1 MTAAAFR
8 LGVDF
13 GTSNT
18 VAALVGPD
26 GQVQQLLFDGLPLL
40 PSAVFAG
47 SGTGLLCGWD
57 AIRAAF
63 NGDPSGLE
71 LHPRRRID
79 EHAVRLGEHEYP
91 VAELIAT
98 VLGRVAMEAA
108 RVAGRGVD
116 LQVVLTFPAS
126 WTRARLDVLADAA
139 ARAGL
144 GTVQFVPEPVAA
156 AAYFAAV
163 VNRDLSPDHYVV
175 VYDLGAGTFDV
186 SVVRAVADGFAI
198 VASDELANV
207 GGIDL
212 DAVVVR
218 HARQMIVGADQVWQ
232 RLDWPQTLA
241 EYQARQTLW
250 QAARAAKEQLSWQES
265 ADLYVPIAERIFPVT
280 RDEFEIAARPY
291 LERPTALTVHLLTQA
306 RVPPEEI
313 GGVFL
318 VGGSSRIPM
327 AATLLHR
334 ALHIAPTM
342 VDQPELVVAEGALY
356 TSSAALAPD
365 LDGAADRPAV
375 RPSEGAQLVTAA
387 FRTAPAA
394 PAAAAASPPA
404 RARRWRLVIA
414 AAVALIVLAGGG
426 VAFGAVLRSRP
437 ETTAGLP
444 PVLSSPS
451 PLTSPSASAEATPP
465 VLVSADRPVM
475 RASIGVDAEPQGVA
489 VSPDSRTVYVANQH
503 SHILSVIDVASRK
516 VSSVWLAHRPRFV
529 AVSSDGAKIFASMYE
544 DDFSGSGVAI
554 VDAATKAVRYVST
567 GPQPY
572 ALSFAPDGNLW
583 VPIHNQH
590 RIEVYDPDTGARITM
605 VEVPPNAHSVTFS
618 PTLRRAFTPNHE
630 SNLVSAIDMHT
641 NKLTGIPVATAP
653 HSLALSPDQRTIIVA
668 CYGANVVDF
677 IDPVNLRN
685 TGRLA
690 VGVKPR
696 YVAFSADGSH
706 AYIVNEGSDSVS
718 VIDVATRT
726 VSSVI
731 PVGHSPRTIGVAPD
745 GRFAYVS
752 NGRDNAVSVL
762 DVAR

>member
-26 GQVQQLLFDGLPLL
+26 GRVQPLLFDGSPLF

-47 SGTGLLCGWD
+47 AGTGLLCGWD

-63 NGDPSGLE
+63 NVNPSGLE
-71 LHPRRRID
+71 LHPKRRID
-79 EHAVRLGEHEYP
+79 EGTVRLGEHEHP

-126 WTRARLDVLADAA
+126 WTRARLDVLAEAA

-144 GTVQFVPEPVAA
+144 GTVQFVPEPIAA
-156 AAYFAAV
+156 AAYFATAV
-163 VNRDLSPDHYVV
+163 NPGLPPDRSVV

-186 SVVRAVADGFAI
+186 SVVRMVAGGYA
-198 VASDELANV
+198 LAAADQLTDV

-212 DAVVVR
+212 DALVVR
-218 HARQMIVGADQVWQ
+218 QARQMLAGTDQIWQ
-232 RLDWPQTLA
+232 LLERPQTLA
-241 EYQARQTLW
+241 EYQARQSLW
-250 QAARAAKEQLSWQES
+250 HAARVAKEQLSWQDA
-265 ADLYVPIAERIFPVT
+265 ADLYVPIAERVFPVS
-280 RDEFEIAARPY
+280 RDEFEIASRPY
-291 LERPTALTVHLLTQA
+291 LERAAALTAHVLAQA
-306 RVPPEEI
+306 RVPSDEI

-318 VGGSSRIPM
+318 VGGSSRIPS
-327 AATLLHR
+327 AATALHR
-334 ALHIAPTM
+334 ALQIAPTL
-342 VDQPELVVAEGALY
+342 VDQPELVMAEGALCIN
-356 TSSAALAPD
+356 SAALAPD
-365 LDGAADRPAV
+365 PAGPAV
-375 RPSEGAQLVTAA
+375 RPGEDAQLVTAA
-387 FRTAPAA
+387 FRPSTAA
-394 PAAAAASPPA
+394 PAFATASRTA
-404 RARRWRLVIA
+404 GGRRWRLVIA
-414 AAVALIVLAGGG
+414 AAVALILLAGGG
-426 VAFGAVLRSRP
+426 VAFGAVLRSNSKS
-437 ETTAGLP
+437 TAGLP

-451 PLTSPSASAEATPP
+451 SLRSPSASPAATPP
-465 VLVSADRPVM
+465 VLVSADRPAV
-475 RASIGVDAEPQGVA
+475 RASITVSTEPQGVA
-489 VSPDSRTVYVANQH
+489 VAPDSRTVYVANQH
-503 SHILSVIDVASRK
+503 SHVLSVIDVVSRN
-516 VSSVWLAHRPRFV
+516 VSSVTLRNTPRFV
-529 AVSSDGAKIFASMYE
+529 AVSHDGAQVYASMYE

-554 VDAATKAVRYVST
+554 VDAATKAVRYLDT

-572 ALSFAPDGNLW
+572 ALSVAPDGKLW
-583 VPIHNQH
+583 VPIHSQH
-590 RIEVYDPDTGARITM
+590 RIEVYDPNNGGRYVAM
-605 VEVPPNAHSVTFS
+605 VDVPPNAHSVAFS
-618 PTLRRAFTPNHE
+618 ATLARAFTPNHE
-630 SNLVSAIDMHT
+630 SNLVSAIDMRT
-641 NKLTGIPVATAP
+641 NRPTGIPVDTAP
-653 HSLALSPDQRTIIVA
+653 HSLALSPDQRVIIVA

-696 YVAFSADGSH
+696 YVSFSADGTH
-706 AYIVNEGSDSVS
+706 AYVVNEGSDSVS

-752 NGRDNAVSVL
+752 NGRDNTVSVL